1 MTALQRGFNLF
12 TTTNTDKLL
21 TNQLGL
27 RVYIHCRHLY
37 NYSAKKADT
46 YFTVR
51 KGEKAESTT
60 AAKQGSP
67 NHLYT

>member
-12 TTTNTDKLL
+12 TTTNTNKLL

-27 RVYIHCRHLY
+27 RVYIHCRIYTTTLP
-37 NYSAKKADT
+37 KKLIPILLS
-46 YFTVR
+46 R